1 MVKRQ
6 GTLAQLRWM
15 LQKSSL
21 SQDMF
26 LIGPP
31 GPERRWLAMAFCE
44 LTGREVEF
52 VALSRDTTETDLKQR
67 REIVERSAIFE
78 DQPPVR
84 AALEGRVL
92 VLDGIEKAERNV
104 LPVLNNLLE
113 NREMA
118 LEDGRFIVSPERWA
132 ALLQEGATHEE
143 LVAKQLVRAHE
154 DFRVIA
160 LGVPVPPY
168 EGRLLDPP
176 LRSRFQALHVPS
188 LGAGDLLDLLA
199 DVAPNLEAA
208 AAQQLAAAAEALHAV
223 EADPSLLGLGEGAGS
238 SSSSDAIRHFPASGL
253 PHIARVAQAFP
264 HQTLASLMDRL
275 FPFRGSLGDAR
286 AAEAV
291 NTALGGGR
299 QAERAVLRR
308 VRATSC
314 STSRRAR
321 RRRSA

>member
-1 MVKRQ
+1 
-6 GTLAQLRWM
+6 M
-15 LQKSSL
+15 LQKSKL
-21 SQDMF
+21 AQDMF
-26 LIGPP
+26 LIGAP

-52 VALSRDTTETDLKQR
+52 VALSRDTTEADLKQR
-67 REIVERSAIFE
+67 REIVGASAIFE
-78 DQPPVR
+78 SQPPVR

-132 ALLQEGATHEE
+132 ALLQEGATNEE
-143 LVAKQLVRAHE
+143 LVMKQLVRAHE

-188 LGAGDLLDLLA
+188 LGAGELLDLIA

-208 AAQQLAAAAEALHAV
+208 AAQQLAAASEALHAV
-223 EADPSLLGLGEGAGS
+223 EADPSLLGLGDGAGS
-238 SSSSDAIRHFPASGL
+238 SSGSGGGDRLRHFPASGL
-253 PHIARVAQAFP
+253 PHIAKVAEAFP
-264 HQTLASLMDRL
+264 HQTLASLVERL
-275 FPFRGSLGDAR
+275 FPFSGSLGDAR
-286 AAEAV
+286 AADAV
-291 NTALGGGR
+291 STALGGAGCSAR
-299 QAERAVLRR
+299 GAS
-308 VRATSC
+308 ATGASYELQ
-314 STSRRAR
+314 R
-321 RRRSA
+321 